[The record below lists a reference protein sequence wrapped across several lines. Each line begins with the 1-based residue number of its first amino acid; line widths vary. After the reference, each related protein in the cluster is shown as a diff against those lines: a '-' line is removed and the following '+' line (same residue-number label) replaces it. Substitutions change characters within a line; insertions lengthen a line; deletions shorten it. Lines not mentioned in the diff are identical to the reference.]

1 MTITLKNKH
10 TLQIDDFILNCSI
23 GKKGLSSNKKE
34 GDLRTPRGIF
44 KFTFLMYRE
53 DKIKKISSKL
63 KKIKIKKNMGWCDD
77 PASKYYN
84 KMIKFPFKE
93 SAEKLYLSKNIY
105 DLILAINF
113 NTNPVVKGKGSAIFL
128 HIAEKKFKPTK
139 GCLAIKR
146 SDFIKILPFITK
158 KTSLIIY

>member
-1 MTITLKNKH
+1 MHMILKNN
-10 TLQIDDFILNCSI
+10 FIYFYNYKIKCSI

-84 KMIKFPFKE
+84 KMIK
-93 SAEKLYLSKNIY
+93 SHIY
-105 DLILAINF
+105 PA
-113 NTNPVVKGKGSAIFL
+113 PK
-128 HIAEKKFKPTK
+128 
-139 GCLAIKR
+139 
-146 SDFIKILPFITK
+146 
-158 KTSLIIY
+158 